1 MTAVTEPKVKKPKA
15 KAASSFEEPSFDP
28 ELTVFGVAEDDEQI
42 PPLVDDLDPVEVAQ
56 APLNPPKPGE
66 PGFDWDSE
74 YPDEDVFVYTAT
86 TGVTVGLAAMSDQR
100 RPKPGTLRKLR
111 FQPQVE
117 QMWFVLETVSSAA
130 ALEVSDEFDDKDY
143 SQMWEQWSEWSN
155 TSAGES

>member
-1 MTAVTEPKVKKPKA
+1 MTTVAEPKKKSKT
-15 KAASSFEEPSFDP
+15 KDDVETLDNGMIVITEFEE
-28 ELTVFGVAEDDEQI
+28 
-42 PPLVDDLDPVEVAQ
+42 PPLVDDLDPVEVTQ
-56 APLNPPKPGE
+56 APPNPPKPGE
-66 PGFDWDSE
+66 PGFDWQEE

-111 FQPQVE
+111 FHPQVE
-117 QMWFVLETVSSAA
+117 QMWFVLETVSSTA
-130 ALEVSDEFDDKDY
+130 ALEVSDDFDDKDY